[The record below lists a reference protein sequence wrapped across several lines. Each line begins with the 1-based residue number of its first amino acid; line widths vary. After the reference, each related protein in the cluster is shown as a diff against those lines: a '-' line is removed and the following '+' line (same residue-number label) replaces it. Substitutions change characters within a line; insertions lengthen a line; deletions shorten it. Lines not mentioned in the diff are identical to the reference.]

1 MHTITGCALLTKKG
15 ELSEPHSCKLLRQ
28 LDYLPM
34 ESKLAFSASAG
45 ETWPSLSSNRRLL

>member
-1 MHTITGCALLTKKG
+1 MHTITGCALLAKKG

-45 ETWPSLSSNRRLL
+45 ETWPSR